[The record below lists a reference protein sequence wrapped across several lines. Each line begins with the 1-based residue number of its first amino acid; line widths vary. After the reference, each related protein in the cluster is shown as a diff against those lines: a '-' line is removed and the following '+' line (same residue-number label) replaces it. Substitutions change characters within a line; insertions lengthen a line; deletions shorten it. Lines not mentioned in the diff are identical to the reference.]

1 MKPNKTNF
9 IFDSSTRINW
19 LKYALIFAGFVL
31 ISRLFYLQIIKH
43 EYYQQSASSEHSRL
57 FNPSSPRGIIYLSD
71 GNGKVPVV
79 LNVIKFTVVANPAII
94 KDTSD
99 VASKLSPI
107 LSIDS
112 VSIKKKLTARTQ
124 YSVLSKKIDSITA
137 DKIKSLNLVGI
148 TLQQVNERTYPQGQL
163 ASQVLGF
170 VNDDGQGQY
179 GVEQALG
186 KELAGQAGKVYRVTD
201 VNGVPLVLGTSVIKQ
216 KEIAP
221 KNVTLTIDITMQHIV
236 EQALKEGVQKD
247 GATQGSALIMDAT
260 TGAIKAMADFPTY
273 DPTNFSNV
281 SNSSVFSNLAVSD
294 AWEPGSVMKPLL
306 MGAAFTLGTATP
318 ATTYIDTN
326 AVTIDG
332 FTISNSKDWGTQT
345 MSLQDVISKSL
356 NVGAVFTLKTLGATQ
371 QQIQQ
376 GDYASIN
383 EGPINAKARQNY
395 YDYLVNHYQFGNPTK
410 IEQGGE
416 SSGFVN
422 DSTSGQAVNL
432 RYANMSF
439 GQGMTVTPIQLAA
452 AYAALTNG
460 GTYYKPTLIQ
470 SESSNGNVI
479 YTFKPQVIKSN
490 VVSSNASKDVKN
502 LMINSLKVNNTK
514 AVRTGYDIGAK
525 SGTAQQS
532 DGKGGYKTNAYN
544 GAYIGFIGGDNVK
557 YIILVR
563 LDDPK
568 ASGFASVAASQV
580 WTTISNQILNDLPI
594 QPKSN

>member
-9 IFDSSTRINW
+9 IFDSSARINW
-19 LKYALIFAGFVL
+19 LKYVLIFAGFVL
-31 ISRLFYLQIIKH
+31 LSRLFYLQIIKH

-79 LNVIKFTVVANPAII
+79 LNVIKYTVVADPAII
-94 KDTSD
+94 KNPSD
-99 VASKLSPI
+99 AASKLSVI
-107 LSIDS
+107 LNIDADS
-112 VSIKKKLTARTQ
+112 LKKKLTAHTQ
-124 YSVLSKKIDSITA
+124 YSVLSKKIDSITS
-137 DKIKSLNLVGI
+137 DKIKSLNIVGI

-201 VNGVPLVLGTSVIKQ
+201 VNGVPLVLGNSVIKQ
-216 KEIAP
+216 KESAP
-221 KNVTLTIDITMQHIV
+221 KDVTLTIDIAMQNIV
-236 EQALKEGVQKD
+236 EQALKDGVQKD

-273 DPTNFSNV
+273 DPTNFSSV

-306 MGAAFTLGTATP
+306 MGVAFTLGTATP

-383 EGPINAKARQNY
+383 EGPITAKARQNY

-416 SSGFVN
+416 SNGFYN
-422 DSTSGQAVNL
+422 DATSGQA
-432 RYANMSF
+432 
-439 GQGMTVTPIQLAA
+439 
-452 AYAALTNG
+452 
-460 GTYYKPTLIQ
+460 
-470 SESSNGNVI
+470 
-479 YTFKPQVIKSN
+479 
-490 VVSSNASKDVKN
+490 
-502 LMINSLKVNNTK
+502 IN
-514 AVRTGYDIGAK
+514 
-525 SGTAQQS
+525 
-532 DGKGGYKTNAYN
+532 
-544 GAYIGFIGGDNVK
+544 
-557 YIILVR
+557 
-563 LDDPK
+563 
-568 ASGFASVAASQV
+568 
-580 WTTISNQILNDLPI
+580 
-594 QPKSN
+594 